1 MLITDIIESQG
12 NQFSATERKL
22 VDYIRNNPNIIFKT
36 ITEVIEE
43 SKVGYGSIIRFC
55 KKIGCEGFQD
65 FKIRLATENTNG
77 EKKSD
82 LEEDSLLGSYRK
94 LVFKQLNVTMRN
106 IDDKTII
113 DIAQSIM
120 QARKIVL
127 LGFGGSYPMA
137 EEFSYRLLR
146 KGFDNTSLDADNHVQ
161 SYRVS
166 LLNEEDVV
174 FVFSFSGTTKEILDT
189 VNVAKKYNAKIIS
202 FTNHVKSPLV
212 KLSDMFL
219 ITAIRI
225 PALEAELGTR
235 LPFYFIIEVLTNYLY
250 DNYQQV
256 RDALKITYDSVAK
269 KQM

>member
-1 MLITDIIESQG
+1 MLITDIIESQS
-12 NQFSATERKL
+12 NQFSATELKL
-22 VDYIRNNPNIIFKT
+22 VAYIRNNPNIIFKT

-65 FKIRLATENTNG
+65 FKIRLATENPDA
-77 EKKSD
+77 KPSHSD
-82 LEEDSLLGSYRK
+82 EDSLLGKYRK
-94 LVFKQLNVTMRN
+94 LAIKQLDVTVRN
-106 IDDKTII
+106 TEDKTII
-113 DIAQSIM
+113 EIAQAIM
-120 QARKIVL
+120 QARKIVI

-137 EEFSYRLLR
+137 EEFLYRLLR
-146 KGFDNTSLDADNHVQ
+146 MGFDSVTLDADNHVQ

-166 LLNEEDVV
+166 LIDERDLVL
-174 FVFSFSGTTKEILDT
+174 VFSFSGTTKEILDT
-189 VNVAKKYNAKIIS
+189 VTVAKKNKAKIIS
-202 FTNHVKSPLV
+202 FTNHTKSPLV
-212 KLSDMFL
+212 KLSDLFL

-235 LPFYFIIEVLTNYLY
+235 LPFYFLVEVLTNYLY

-256 RDALKITYDSVAK
+256 RDALKITYDSVSK

>member
-1 MLITDIIESQG
+1 MLLTDIIESQS
-12 NQFSATERKL
+12 NQFSATEIKL
-22 VDYIRNNPNIIFKT
+22 VAYIRTNPNIIFKT
-36 ITEVIEE
+36 ITEVMEE
-43 SKVGYGSIIRFC
+43 SGVGYGSIIRFC

-65 FKIRLATENTNG
+65 FKIRLATENTNTTQST
-77 EKKSD
+77 ET
-82 LEEDSLLGSYRK
+82 EEDSLLGSYRK

-106 IDDKTII
+106 IEDQTII
-113 DIAQSIM
+113 TIADAIIK
-120 QARKIVL
+120 ARKIVL

-146 KGFDNTSLDADNHVQ
+146 MGFDNTSLDADNHVQ

-166 LLNEEDVV
+166 LLDEKDVV

-189 VNVAKKYNAKIIS
+189 VNVAKRVQAKVIS

-212 KLSDMFL
+212 KLSDMVL

-235 LPFYFIIEVLTNYLY
+235 LPFYFLIEVLTNYLY
-250 DNYQQV
+250 DNCQQV
-256 RDALKITYDSVAK
+256 RNALKITYDSVSK